1 MNRRLRRPATPD
13 VTATP
18 EETLDLLEWRR
29 HVSALYAEVRAT
41 EDPEKAW
48 WRWREVRDEM
58 FGTHPQSPFPSE
70 SRADF
75 KGVPYFGYDPSY
87 KVTADIE
94 TADPQRMEL
103 PGSAGATFGA
113 TRFAK
118 ASFGLADAELE
129 LGMYWLDGYAG
140 GLFVSFR
147 DATSGKETYGA
158 CRYLFDTVK
167 GADLGNDGQRLI
179 LDFNFAYNPSCSY
192 DPQWACPLAPPDNRL
207 SVPIR
212 AGERY
217 GQ

>member
-1 MNRRLRRPATPD
+1 MTG
-13 VTATP
+13 
-18 EETLDLLEWRR
+18 ETKGTLSLLDWRR
-29 HVSALYAEVRAT
+29 RVSVLYSEVRAA

-48 WRWREVRDEM
+48 WIWREVRDEM
-58 FGTHPQSPFPSE
+58 FASHPQSPLAAD
-70 SRADF
+70 SRDGF
-75 KGVPYFGYDPSY
+75 KGVPYFDYDPDY
-87 KVTADIE
+87 RVTARIE
-94 TADPQRMEL
+94 SAEPQRMEL

-118 ASFGLADAELE
+118 ASFRLGGDDLD

-147 DATSGKETYGA
+147 DGTSGKETYGA

-167 GADLGNDGQRLI
+167 GADLGREGDELI

-207 SVPIR
+207 KVEIR

-217 GQ
+217 G